1 MHVAVDPAE
10 VAASAKR
17 QALLVLI
24 CTSAPSFMLQ
34 LDANIVSV
42 SLPAIAHSLNASF
55 AGIEWVI
62 TAYMLSFASLLMP
75 AGALADRFGRK
86 RLLITG
92 LSVFTFAS
100 FLCGAAPNLT
110 VLIAA
115 RALQGAGAAMQ
126 LSSALATLSHA
137 FHGEARARAFAFWGS
152 VVGIG
157 IASGP
162 VVGGLITQSFGWEW
176 SFYVNLPIGIA
187 LIALIVKVIE
197 SSKDPGAVRLD
208 LPGVAC
214 FAGALFLTTLAL
226 IEGNHRGWSDRW
238 IIAELA
244 SAAVLFGLFVTVER
258 NETRPMLDLSY
269 FRKSTYLGAN
279 LAQLSFSAGLL
290 TMLTFI
296 PIFLQNGLGHA
307 SAIAGLMMLP
317 MVIPLFIV
325 PRLVASYL
333 AHRWS
338 GRALLTLG
346 LFLVCLGLFWFA
358 GVVRELAYVPMIGGM
373 LLTGIGAGLL
383 NGETTKVGMT
393 VIPKERSGMASGVS
407 GTVRF
412 SGLVIGIAALGAVL
426 YGGVTDAVRH
436 ALPEA
441 GVSDSLRLVQDIT
454 AGQLAG
460 ATLPGHDALAIRAI
474 AEASF
479 ASGYQ
484 WLFLAAALFML
495 VSTLLTWRLVSAAET
510 PPVSA
515 STRSGRQAAKDKEE
529 AGSKGGSD
537 AHLHRD
543 DSERRANISS
553 GR

>member
-42 SLPAIAHSLNASF
+42 SLPSIAHSLNASF

-137 FHGEARARAFAFWGS
+137 FQGEARARAFAFWGS

-157 IASGP
+157 IACGP
-162 VVGGLITQSFGWEW
+162 VVGGLITQGFGWEW
-176 SFYVNLPIGIA
+176 AFYVNLPIGIA

-208 LPGVAC
+208 LPGVGC

-238 IIAELA
+238 IVTELA
-244 SAAVLFGLFVTVER
+244 SAVVLFGLFVVLER
-258 NETRPMLDLSY
+258 PQARPMLDLSY
-269 FRKSTYLGAN
+269 FRKPTYLGAN

-296 PIFLQNGLGHA
+296 PIFLQNGLGHP

-333 AHRWS
+333 AYRWS
-338 GRALLTLG
+338 GRALST
-346 LFLVCLGLFWFA
+346 LGLFWFA
-358 GVVRELAYVPMIGGM
+358 AVVRELAYGPMIGGM

-412 SGLVIGIAALGAVL
+412 SGLVVGIAALGAVL
-426 YGGVTDAVRH
+426 YGGVADAVKR

-441 GVSDSLRLVQDIT
+441 DASYSLRLVHDIT
-454 AGQLAG
+454 AGQLTGPA
-460 ATLPGHDALAIRAI
+460 
-474 AEASF
+474 
-479 ASGYQ
+479 
-484 WLFLAAALFML
+484 
-495 VSTLLTWRLVSAAET
+495 
-510 PPVSA
+510 
-515 STRSGRQAAKDKEE
+515 
-529 AGSKGGSD
+529 
-537 AHLHRD
+537 
-543 DSERRANISS
+543 
-553 GR
+553 

>member
-1 MHVAVDPAE
+1 
-10 VAASAKR
+10 
-17 QALLVLI
+17 
-24 CTSAPSFMLQ
+24 
-34 LDANIVSV
+34 
-42 SLPAIAHSLNASF
+42 
-55 AGIEWVI
+55 
-62 TAYMLSFASLLMP
+62 
-75 AGALADRFGRK
+75 
-86 RLLITG
+86 
-92 LSVFTFAS
+92 
-100 FLCGAAPNLT
+100 
-110 VLIAA
+110 
-115 RALQGAGAAMQ
+115 
-126 LSSALATLSHA
+126 
-137 FHGEARARAFAFWGS
+137 

-157 IASGP
+157 IACGP
-162 VVGGLITQSFGWEW
+162 VVGGLITQGFGWEW
-176 SFYVNLPIGIA
+176 AFYVNLPIGIA

-208 LPGVAC
+208 LPGVGC

-238 IIAELA
+238 IVTELA
-244 SAAVLFGLFVTVER
+244 SAVVLFGLFIIVER
-258 NETRPMLDLSY
+258 QQARPMLDLSY

-296 PIFLQNGLGHA
+296 PIFLQNGLGHP

-325 PRLVASYL
+325 PRIVASYL
-333 AHRWS
+333 AYRWS

-358 GVVRELAYVPMIGGM
+358 AVVRELAYGPMIGGM

-441 GVSDSLRLVQDIT
+441 NAVDALRLVHDIT
-454 AGQLAG
+454 SGQFAG
-460 ATLPGHDALAIRAI
+460 AALPGHDTAAIRAI

-484 WLFLAAALFML
+484 WLFAVAALFML

-510 PPVSA
+510 PPARASA
-515 STRSGRQAAKDKEE
+515 NPAPTR
-529 AGSKGGSD
+529 
-537 AHLHRD
+537 
-543 DSERRANISS
+543 
-553 GR
+553 